1 MKNLNTVVI
10 CAVLIVS
17 VYSANAFAASPDTF
31 HTDSLSCHTTEVAP
45 CIEGSHFCSSCG
57 MQGTSVASWPEYT
70 YYYTY
75 WWETLR
81 CDNASCSNYGKTW
94 TILIMAV
101 ENISDEVE
109 SDTTTCNNS

>member
-1 MKNLNTVVI
+1 
-10 CAVLIVS
+10 
-17 VYSANAFAASPDTF
+17 
-31 HTDSLSCHTTEVAP
+31 
-45 CIEGSHFCSSCG
+45 

-109 SDTTTCNNS
+109 SNTTTCNNS